1 MKFKHSILIITII
14 CILATGL
21 GIYLLGGIEQQQ
33 LQTLLQKLG
42 LWAPIFYILLYTIGT
57 ILILPS
63 TPLNLS
69 GGAIFGIW
77 WGTLWTT
84 IAAVTAAVVAFYY
97 SRTIGRDWIAEKLQG
112 RIAALDAEMQQGG
125 LFYMFAIRLL
135 PIIPYGM
142 VNFAAGLTSI
152 SFQDYFMGTILGTI
166 PGILPFVMM
175 GAGLKAITQGDILPL
190 MCALALT
197 GMLVAGATWY
207 RRRRQSPVQNLTEL
221 EGQSTINHQRSTI
234 NNQQSTKHRL

>member
-1 MKFKHSILIITII
+1 MKFKQSILIITII
-14 CILATGL
+14 CIIATAL

-42 LWAPIFYILLYTIGT
+42 IWAPIIYILLYTIGT

-69 GGAIFGIW
+69 GGAIFGVW

-84 IAAVTAAVVAFYY
+84 VAAVAAAMVAFYY
-97 SRTIGRDWIAEKLQG
+97 SRTIGRDWIAAKFKG
-112 RIAALDAEMQQGG
+112 RITAIDAEIQQGG

-135 PIIPYGM
+135 PIIPYGI

-152 SFQDYFMGTILGTI
+152 SFRDYFLGTILGTL
-166 PGILPFVMM
+166 PGILPFVMI
-175 GAGLKAITQGDILPL
+175 GSGLKAITQGDILPL

-207 RRRRQSPVQNLTEL
+207 RRRRQSPIQNLTEL
-221 EGQSTINHQRSTI
+221 EGQSTIN
-234 NNQQSTKHRL
+234 NQQSTKHRL

>member
-1 MKFKHSILIITII
+1 LKFKHSIVIITII
-14 CILATGL
+14 CIFATAL
-21 GIYLLGGIEQQQ
+21 GIYLLGGVDRQQ
-33 LQTLLQKLG
+33 LQTSLERLG
-42 LWAPIFYILLYTIGT
+42 IWAPIIYILLYTIGT

-84 IAAVTAAVVAFYY
+84 VAALIAAVVAFYY
-97 SRTIGRDWIAEKLQG
+97 SRTIGRDWIAAKFKG
-112 RIAALDAEMQQGG
+112 AIAVIDAEMQQGG
-125 LFYMFAIRLL
+125 LFYLFAIRLL
-135 PIIPYGM
+135 PIIPYGI

-152 SFQDYFMGTILGTI
+152 SFRDYFLGTI
-166 PGILPFVMM
+166 VGTLPGILPFVMM
-175 GAGLKAITQGDILPL
+175 GSGLKAMTQGDIFPL

-207 RRRRQSPVQNLTEL
+207 RRHRQSPVEDLTRVE
-221 EGQSTINHQRSTI
+221 QIQKNRRS
-234 NNQQSTKHRL
+234 HL